1 MEEVDPI
8 LKDIQEVLKK
18 HGVEM
23 RIRSDIFFA
32 KVEDDNKDGKTE

>member
-1 MEEVDPI
+1 MDEVDPI

-23 RIRSDIFFA
+23 RIRSDIFFT
-32 KVEDDNKDGKTE
+32 KVEDDGENRKTE